1 MNVIMF
7 YKVGDNYGEFSNF
20 SSHGFSLNGIYW
32 RTVEHYFQAKKFLNL
47 ELQHKIRNMDSPM
60 KAAIE
65 GRKKENPLRP
75 DWEMIKDQV
84 MYIAVKA
91 KFTQHIELSNL
102 LISTGNTYIV
112 EHTQNDSYWADGGD
126 GSGKNMLG
134 IILMK
139 VRDELIKE
147 RRNLL

>member
-60 KAAIE
+60 KAAI
-65 GRKKENPLRP
+65 KENPLRP

-102 LISTGNTYIV
+102 LISTGNAYIV